1 MKGTDL
7 KPLPTGVQWTIG
19 STAEVTWN
27 VMFNHGGGYSYRLCP
42 ADEPLTEA
50 CFQQG
55 HLEFVQVR
63 RGSLGGDVGEYEFVG
78 ITGKRA
84 CTRLE
89 AEVLLYCKWWW

>member
-42 ADEPLTEA
+42 ADEPLTEE
-50 CFQQG
+50 CFQKG

-63 RGSLGGDVGEYEFVG
+63 RRE
-78 ITGKRA
+78 
-84 CTRLE
+84 E
-89 AEVLLYCKWWW
+89 AEMWANLDLYSSSGSVVVVRG